1 MAKSGLTVLQVI
13 PELAAGG
20 AERTTL
26 EIVEALKAAGGR
38 ALVVSEGGRMEDE
51 LAQLG
56 GELIRMPVK
65 TKNPLAIHKH
75 AGLLA
80 QIIRQEGVD
89 LVHARS
95 RAPAW
100 SGLWAARRTSIPF
113 VTTYHGAYGGKSAP
127 KKLYNSVMARGDKV
141 IANSDYIADHIRNTY
156 RLPEARLIT
165 IPRGVDTHIF
175 DPIKADPARVSALR
189 SELGKPDRFL
199 FILPGRLT
207 SWKGQMVLIDAL
219 AELSDAEKAHF
230 QVALI
235 GDAQGRDDY
244 LAALTSRIAENGL
257 DDLVKITGHSSDMV
271 NLYAAADLVLAP
283 STRPEAFGRIAI
295 EAGAMQRPVIVSD
308 HGGQRETVVDG
319 ETGWR
324 VKPGDPADLARA
336 IGAYLGLSTAE
347 RQNMGRKAR
356 TNVERQFTKSGLQR
370 ATLEVYQSLL
380 SGE

>member
-51 LAQLG
+51 LAQFG

-75 AGLLA
+75 AGLLT

-100 SGLWAARRTSIPF
+100 SALWAARRTGIPF

-189 SELGKPDRFL
+189 SELGKHDRLL

-219 AELSDAEKAHF
+219 AELSVRKK
-230 QVALI
+230 
-235 GDAQGRDDY
+235 
-244 LAALTSRIAENGL
+244 RIF
-257 DDLVKITGHSSDMV
+257 
-271 NLYAAADLVLAP
+271 
-283 STRPEAFGRIAI
+283 R
-295 EAGAMQRPVIVSD
+295 
-308 HGGQRETVVDG
+308 
-319 ETGWR
+319 
-324 VKPGDPADLARA
+324 
-336 IGAYLGLSTAE
+336 
-347 RQNMGRKAR
+347 
-356 TNVERQFTKSGLQR
+356 
-370 ATLEVYQSLL
+370 SL
-380 SGE
+380 